1 MESLLRNARVLVVD
15 DDADI
20 LTAARLL
27 LKRHVQSVVVADN
40 PEKIPGLLTESGTDI
55 VLLDM
60 NFAIGSNTGREGLE
74 WLERVQQLDPGVVV
88 ILMTAYGDAETAVA
102 AMKQG
107 AADFVLKPWQ
117 NEKLLATLGAAARL
131 HKSRNEVQRLKSR
144 QRELTTQ
151 DSPRLIAAS
160 QGMKEVLALVAKT
173 ASTDANIL
181 IQGENG
187 TGKELIARAIHEAS
201 ARADEVMLSIDLGS
215 LAESTFESE
224 LFGHVKGAFTDAR
237 SDRDGRFRAA
247 AGGTLFLDEIGNLPL
262 HLQAKLLRVLEQREV
277 TPVGSDQSV
286 PIDVRLVSATNVD
299 LESLVAK
306 GEFRPDLLYRINTVK
321 LTLPPLRERIDD
333 IQPLAEHFLE
343 MNIRKYR
350 LAEKQ
355 LPRATLRQ
363 LESYAWPGN
372 VRELAHALERAVI
385 ISDSTQLLPED
396 LMLSGA
402 ARDAGDS
409 SQLNLDSYNLE
420 EVERQVVE
428 AALKRFSGNVSHT
441 AKALG
446 ITRTSL
452 YRRMEKYQL

>member
-1 MESLLRNARVLVVD
+1 MESLLKSARVLVVD
-15 DDADI
+15 DDADV

-27 LKRHVQSVVVADN
+27 LKRHVKAVTVVDSPQQI
-40 PEKIPGLLTESGTDI
+40 PERLAAGDTDI

-74 WLERVQQLDPGVVV
+74 WLERIQQLDPGVIV

-102 AMKQG
+102 AMKKG

-117 NEKLLATLGAAARL
+117 NEKLLATLNAAARL
-131 HKSRNEVQRLKSR
+131 HRSRNEVRRLKSR
-144 QRELTTQ
+144 QRELTSH
-151 DSPRLIAAS
+151 DSPQLIAAS
-160 QGMKEVLALVAKT
+160 EGMNNILALVNKT

-201 ARADEVMLSIDLGS
+201 SRADEVMLSIDLGS

-277 TPVGSDQSV
+277 TPVGSDQAV

-299 LESLVAK
+299 LESLAAQ

-321 LTLPPLRERIDD
+321 LELPPLRDRIDD

-343 MNIRKYR
+343 QNIRKYR
-350 LAEKQ
+350 LSEKRLPTATLKQ
-355 LPRATLRQ
+355 LEA
-363 LESYAWPGN
+363 YGWPGN
-372 VRELAHALERAVI
+372 VRELAHAIERAVI
-385 ISDSTQLLPED
+385 ISDSAELLPQD
-396 LMLSGA
+396 LMLSGKPDIGA
-402 ARDAGDS
+402 DTGM
-409 SQLNLDSYNLE
+409 NLTTFDLE

-428 AALKRFSGNVSHT
+428 AALKHHGGNVSHT

-452 YRRMEKYQL
+452 YRRMEKYEL

>member
-1 MESLLRNARVLVVD
+1 MESLLKNARVLVVD
-15 DDADI
+15 DDADV

-27 LKRHVQSVVVADN
+27 LKRHVKAVTVVDN
-40 PEKIPGLLTESGTDI
+40 PEQIPARLADGDTDI

-74 WLERVQQLDPGVVV
+74 WLERVQQLDSGVIV

-102 AMKQG
+102 AMKKG

-117 NEKLLATLGAAARL
+117 NEKLLATLNAAARL
-131 HKSRNEVQRLKSR
+131 HKSRNEVRRLKSR
-144 QRELTTQ
+144 QRELTAQ
-151 DSPRLIAAS
+151 DSPQLIATSA
-160 QGMKEVLALVAKT
+160 GMKSVLALVNKT

-187 TGKELIARAIHEAS
+187 TGKELIARAIHDAS
-201 ARADEVMLSIDLGS
+201 DRADEVMLSIDLGS

-277 TPVGSDQSV
+277 TPVGSDQAV

-299 LESLVAK
+299 LESLVAD
-306 GEFRPDLLYRINTVK
+306 GNFRPDLLYRINTVK
-321 LTLPPLRERIDD
+321 LELPPLRERVDD
-333 IQPLAEHFLE
+333 IRPLAEHFLE
-343 MNIRKYR
+343 QNIRKYR
-350 LAEKQ
+350 LNEKR
-355 LPRATLRQ
+355 LPAATLQQ
-363 LESYAWPGN
+363 LEAYGWPGN
-372 VRELAHALERAVI
+372 VRELAHAMERAVI
-385 ISDSTQLLPED
+385 ISDSAELLPED
-396 LMLSGA
+396 LMLSGK
-402 ARDAGDS
+402 AGAS
-409 SQLNLDSYNLE
+409 ESGGLGLTSFNLE

-428 AALKRFSGNVSHT
+428 AALKHHGGNVSHT

-452 YRRMEKYQL
+452 YRRMEKYAL

>member
-1 MESLLRNARVLVVD
+1 MESLLKSARVLVVD
-15 DDADI
+15 DDADV

-27 LKRHVQSVVVADN
+27 LKRHVKAVTVVDSPQQI
-40 PEKIPGLLTESGTDI
+40 PERLAAGDTDI

-102 AMKQG
+102 AMKKG

-117 NEKLLATLGAAARL
+117 NEKLLATLNAAARL
-131 HKSRNEVQRLKSR
+131 HKSRNEVRRLKSR
-144 QRELTTQ
+144 QRELTSH
-151 DSPRLIAAS
+151 DSPQLIAAS
-160 QGMKEVLALVAKT
+160 EGMLNILALVNKT

-201 ARADEVMLSIDLGS
+201 GRADEVMLSIDLGS

-277 TPVGSDQSV
+277 TPVGSDQAV

-299 LESLVAK
+299 LESLAAR

-321 LTLPPLRERIDD
+321 LELPPLRDRIDD
-333 IQPLAEHFLE
+333 IRPLAQHFLE
-343 MNIRKYR
+343 QNIRKYR
-350 LAEKQ
+350 LSDKRLPEATLKQ
-355 LPRATLRQ
+355 LEA
-363 LESYAWPGN
+363 YGWPGN
-372 VRELAHALERAVI
+372 VRELAHAIERAVI
-385 ISDSTQLLPED
+385 ISDSAELLPQD
-396 LMLSGA
+396 LMLSGKA
-402 ARDAGDS
+402 DVGANTGMGLTS
-409 SQLNLDSYNLE
+409 FNLE

-428 AALKRFSGNVSHT
+428 AALKHHGGNVSHT

-452 YRRMEKYQL
+452 YRRMEKYEL